1 MGIAAITIL
10 LLTGC
15 TGPNHFMA
23 ESLPENLRLAS
34 RSNPQEVNLTRLA
47 SANGRSDLIGPGD
60 FLEVSIAAGL
70 SEDDQVRIPVRVS
83 EDGTIT
89 LPNVGAIDLAG
100 LAPEA
105 AESVIRMHTINKG
118 QYRNP
123 VVTVEVKKARLNRI
137 KVIGAVREPGFVE
150 LPPNG
155 SDVVSAIAAA
165 GGLADDA
172 GENVEVKNP
181 IQRNQNRPA
190 VALADGS
197 GIAPVSDTQVSGS
210 ESQLN
215 VYTVNLISA
224 ETAGEGSYLVED
236 GGVVHVER
244 RDPAP
249 ISVIGLVKSP
259 GPYEFP
265 VGRDLF
271 VLDAI
276 ALAGGISNQLADKVY
291 VIRPLANSPDP
302 AVIQVSLRT
311 AKRSGKS
318 NLRLGPGD
326 VVSIEQTPSTVVLE
340 AIQII
345 RFGVSGSVGTL
356 F

>member
-1 MGIAAITIL
+1 MAVGILTIF
-10 LLTGC
+10 LTGC
-15 TGPNHFMA
+15 HGANHFMA
-23 ESLPENLRLAS
+23 ESLPNNLRLAS

-47 SANGRSDLIGPGD
+47 SASGPSDVIGPGD
-60 FLEVSIAAGL
+60 FLEISIAAGL
-70 SEDDQVRIPVRVS
+70 SDEDQSKIPVRVS
-83 EDGTIT
+83 EEGNIT
-89 LPNVGAIDLAG
+89 LPNVGSIELAG
-100 LAPEA
+100 LVPEA
-105 AESVIRMHTINKG
+105 AESVIRMETINKG

-155 SDVVSAIAAA
+155 SDVISAIAAA
-165 GGLADDA
+165 GGLAEDA

-181 IQRNQNRPA
+181 ARGSRKAPA
-190 VALADGS
+190 VAGAELN
-197 GIAPVSDTQVSGS
+197 GISPVSGTA
-210 ESQLN
+210 N
-215 VYTVNLISA
+215 VDSDPSMNTYTVNLISA
-224 ETAGEGSYLVED
+224 EKAGESSYLVED

-259 GPYEFP
+259 GPYDFP
-265 VGRDLF
+265 VGRDLK

-291 VIRPLANSPDP
+291 VIRPLANSTDP
-302 AVIQVSLRT
+302 AVIQLSLRT
-311 AKRSGKS
+311 AKQSGKS
-318 NLRLGPGD
+318 NLMLGPGD
-326 VVSIEQTPSTVVLE
+326 VVSVEQTPGTVMLE

-345 RFGVSGSVGTL
+345 RFGVSSSIGTL